1 MDGLT
6 SDSQFLMQAS
16 NSLDASRSLPKAHH
30 AQTMRQARK
39 VAREF
44 EAVFLGQMLQPMF
57 QNIDAAEPFG
67 GSPSEKMWRSMQ
79 VDEYGKAI
87 AKAGGVGIAD
97 AVFRQ
102 ILKAQ
107 ENRSHGSNQPRQ

>member
-1 MDGLT
+1 MDVAA
-6 SDSQFLMQAS
+6 SDSQFLTQAS
-16 NSLDASRSLPKAHH
+16 NALNAGRSLPKAAH
-30 AQTMRQARK
+30 AQNMKQARK
-39 VAREF
+39 IARDF
-44 EAVFLGQMLQPMF
+44 EAVFIGQMLQPMF

-67 GSPSEKMWRSMQ
+67 GSSSEKMWRSMQ

-87 AKAGGVGIAD
+87 AKAGGIGLAD

-107 ENRSHGSNQPRQ
+107 ENRSHGSNQPR

>member
-1 MDGLT
+1 MDGMT
-6 SDSQFLMQAS
+6 SDSQFLTQAS
-16 NSLDASRSLPKAHH
+16 NALAAGRSLPKAHH
-30 AQTMRQARK
+30 AQNIRQARK
-39 VAREF
+39 VSQEF

-57 QNIDAAEPFG
+57 QNINAAEPFG

-87 AKAGGVGIAD
+87 SRAGGIGLAD
-97 AVFRQ
+97 AVFKQ

-107 ENRSHGSNQPRQ
+107 ENRQNGPNQPRQ